1 MGGVVIDERLRP
13 AETAPPRSGVA
24 VAYVI
29 GTYPLPTT
37 TFIDREVREVR
48 RAVADVRLVSIRRP
62 TRALSGADQEALR
75 DEVRYVLP
83 ARALDV
89 ARSQATFL
97 ARRPVAYVRTVA
109 WLATRPH
116 PSLRARVRTVGHF
129 GLGVHVARLLRD
141 GGAPDHLHAHFA
153 DRAATVALVAGR
165 LLDRPYSVTAHA
177 NDIYVDP
184 VLLPEKIGRAS
195 FVATCTAYNAAH
207 LRAVGGPAAA
217 EKVRCLYHGLDL
229 DGYPAPASRDG
240 SAPALL
246 AVGQLKEKKG
256 LGDLVDACALLAER
270 GVDVRCRL
278 VGEGPLRDALAE
290 RIERHGLGG
299 RVTLEGALPH
309 AAVIDAY
316 AAASVFALPCVTASD
331 GDRDGIP
338 NVILEAMAMG
348 LPVVSTRHS
357 GIPEAVQDGLT
368 GLLVE
373 PGGVAALA
381 DALAALLDDPARR
394 EQMGTAG
401 RQRVA
406 SLFDA
411 RTNVARL
418 VEGFVA

>member
-1 MGGVVIDERLRP
+1 
-13 AETAPPRSGVA
+13 

-48 RAVADVRLVSIRRP
+48 SAVADVRLISIRRP

-83 ARALDV
+83 ARSFDV

-97 ARRPVAYVRTVA
+97 TRRPVVYARTLA

-116 PSLRARVRTVGHF
+116 PSLRARARTVGHF

-141 GGAPDHLHAHFA
+141 GGVPDHLHAHFA

-184 VLLPEKIGRAS
+184 MLLPQKIARAS
-195 FVATCTAYNAAH
+195 FVATCTAYNAEH
-207 LRAVGGPAAA
+207 LRTVGGPAAT

-229 DGYPAPASRDG
+229 EAYPVPATRDG
-240 SAPALL
+240 EAPALL

-256 LGDLVDACALLAER
+256 LGDLIDACAALAER
-270 GVDVRCRL
+270 GIDVRCRI

-290 RIERHGLGG
+290 RIERHRLGG
-299 RVTLEGALPH
+299 RVTLDGPLPH

-316 AAASVFALPCVTASD
+316 ATASVFALPCVTAAD

-357 GIPEAVQDGLT
+357 GIPEAVEDGVT
-368 GLLVE
+368 GLLVA
-373 PGGVAALA
+373 PGDVEGLA
-381 DALAALLDDPARR
+381 DALATLLSDPARR
-394 EQMGTAG
+394 DELGRAG
-401 RQRVA
+401 RRRVA

-411 RTNVARL
+411 RTNVRRL